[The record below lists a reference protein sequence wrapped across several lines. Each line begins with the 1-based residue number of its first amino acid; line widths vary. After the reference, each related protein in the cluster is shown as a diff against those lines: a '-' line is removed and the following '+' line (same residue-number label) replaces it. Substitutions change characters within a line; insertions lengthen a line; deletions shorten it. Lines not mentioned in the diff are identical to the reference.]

1 MRRGRGYVATVAC
14 WSLALLLFGSI
25 GWSVLVARESGPKF
39 VDRILGEVR
48 LSVMLRD
55 SLGKSDLDD
64 IERIMRTVDGIQ
76 SVSYLSKTQAVAEFN
91 ELIGHKI
98 VSEISLPS
106 SLEVS
111 YTGGGQTLGR
121 LKTRLMAD
129 KRVAELVYDDGVIVA
144 RDALFSKLGFVAQ
157 ILGGMLLLVVL
168 VLLYFAE
175 KAWAVREDRDVIFK
189 RGFVAAVMG
198 AIISA
203 ALVFGAN
210 HYLSLD
216 FAEFSL
222 PYDMIWLLVSSIVI
236 FAGALGALY
245 GFVLSNKKQ

>member
-1 MRRGRGYVATVAC
+1 
-14 WSLALLLFGSI
+14 
-25 GWSVLVARESGPKF
+25 
-39 VDRILGEVR
+39 
-48 LSVMLRD
+48 
-55 SLGKSDLDD
+55 
-64 IERIMRTVDGIQ
+64 
-76 SVSYLSKTQAVAEFN
+76 
-91 ELIGHKI
+91 
-98 VSEISLPS
+98 
-106 SLEVS
+106 
-111 YTGGGQTLGR
+111 
-121 LKTRLMAD
+121 MAD
-129 KRVAELVYDDGVIVA
+129 KRVSELVYDDGVIVA